1 MKKTLC
7 LLLCIGMLLT
17 LASCGWFGNTEPS
30 TDTTTP
36 STQRPTDSTVPP
48 TSSPTEP
55 SAPSNDVPKLPMLS
69 VSLPL
74 IHELT
79 TSSDQQEIF
88 RYTFQDVALNLSDPA
103 VAKAVTLDL
112 LQRMDSNAQSVAN
125 LEAQALKDYTP
136 GSQWIPYYYETI
148 YTPTR
153 IDQTILSLSGLHTS
167 YDGKA
172 HPSYSASSATY
183 DLLTGKYLSVSD
195 ILSGSADAVK
205 TLSDAL
211 IEALDKVASEHS
223 LFTGYQ
229 DIIRDTFSVDL
240 NRHYAWY
247 FTSEGICFYF
257 SPYEIAPN
265 SAGIIEVT
273 VPYSKLTG
281 VLKDAYFPVE
291 QPKVPSSLSAGWFSQ
306 TALTG
311 FTRFSELISH
321 PDARRSLLWTDSA
334 IYDIRLEQ
342 GRWDANTN
350 QFLSEGCVF
359 AASCMM
365 DTDALTL
372 RCELSDS
379 TPTLRLTYVSDG
391 KVQSCYITQNHETGA
406 IVLTPIQ
413 K

>member
-1 MKKTLC
+1 MNFVDKEDN
-7 LLLCIGMLLT
+7 LLT
-17 LASCGWFGNTEPS
+17 PFRTWRNTN
-30 TDTTTP
+30 TA
-36 STQRPTDSTVPP
+36 R
-48 TSSPTEP
+48 
-55 SAPSNDVPKLPMLS
+55 AAG
-69 VSLPL
+69 
-74 IHELT
+74 ELT
-79 TSSDQQEIF
+79 ELF
-88 RYTFQDVALNLSDPA
+88 RFSFQDVALNLSAPA

-229 DIIRDTFSVDL
+229 DIIRDTFSADL
-240 NRHYAWY
+240 NRHYTWY

-281 VLKDAYFPVE
+281 VLKDAEGNDVKFTFFKHASFSIQIGQRHIYNDPVAE
-291 QPKVPSSLSAGWFSQ
+291 YAKYAQLPKADVVLVTHSHYDHLDRAAIDDITNLRIFFFITVP
-306 TALTG
+306 
-311 FTRFSELISH
+311 
-321 PDARRSLLWTDSA
+321 P
-334 IYDIRLEQ
+334 
-342 GRWDANTN
+342 
-350 QFLSEGCVF
+350 
-359 AASCMM
+359 
-365 DTDALTL
+365 
-372 RCELSDS
+372 
-379 TPTLRLTYVSDG
+379 
-391 KVQSCYITQNHETGA
+391 
-406 IVLTPIQ
+406 
-413 K
+413 